1 MKIYSPC
8 LGVVKY
14 LENVNDVAFAQKLI
28 GDGIAVVPKE
38 GNIVSPVDGEVA
50 TVFPTGHAI
59 GLKTNE
65 GVEILIHVGI
75 DTVELDGKGFKA
87 FVKQGDKVKVGDK
100 LLTVNLEEVINA
112 GYEVDTMVLVTDI
125 ANYKKVVQVY
135 EKNVH
140 ESDLIFNLE

>member
-1 MKIYSPC
+1 MRIYSPC
-8 LGVVKY
+8 LGVVRH

-38 GNIVSPVDGEVA
+38 SNIVSPIDGEVA
-50 TVFPTGHAI
+50 MVFPTGHAI

-75 DTVELDGKGFKA
+75 DTVELEGKGFKV

-100 LLTVNLEEVINA
+100 LLKVNLEEVINE
-112 GYEVDTMVLVTDI
+112 GYEVDTMVLVTNI
-125 ANYKKVVQVY
+125 ADYKKVVQVS
-135 EKNVH
+135 EKNVC

>member
-8 LGVVKY
+8 LGVVKH

-38 GNIVSPVDGEVA
+38 GNIVSPIDGEVA
-50 TVFPTGHAI
+50 MVFPTGHAI
-59 GLKTNE
+59 GLKNDE

-75 DTVELDGKGFKA
+75 DTVEVDGKGFKA

-100 LLTVNLEEVINA
+100 LLKVNLEEVINE

-125 ANYKKVVQVY
+125 ANYKKVVQVPE
-135 EKNVH
+135 EKVS

>member
-1 MKIYSPC
+1 VKIYSPC

>member
-8 LGVVKY
+8 LGVVKH

-38 GNIVSPVDGEVA
+38 GNIVSPIDGEEA
-50 TVFPTGHAI
+50 MVFPTGHAI
-59 GLKTNE
+59 GLKTDE

-100 LLTVNLEEVINA
+100 LLKVNLEEVINE

-125 ANYKKVVQVY
+125 ANYKKVVQVPE
-135 EKNVH
+135 EKVS

>member
-8 LGVVKY
+8 LGVVKH

-38 GNIVSPVDGEVA
+38 GNIVSPIDGEVA
-50 TVFPTGHAI
+50 MVFPTGHAI
-59 GLKTNE
+59 GLKTDE

-100 LLTVNLEEVINA
+100 LLKVNLEEVINE
-112 GYEVDTMVLVTDI
+112 GYELDTMVLVTDI
-125 ANYKKVVQVY
+125 ANYKKVVQVPE
-135 EKNVH
+135 EKVS

>member
-8 LGVVKY
+8 LGVVRH

-38 GNIVSPVDGEVA
+38 SNIVSPIDGEVA
-50 TVFPTGHAI
+50 MVFPTGHAI

-75 DTVELDGKGFKA
+75 DTVELEGKGFKV

-100 LLTVNLEEVINA
+100 LLKVNLEEVINE
-112 GYEVDTMVLVTDI
+112 GYEVDTMVLVTNI
-125 ANYKKVVQVY
+125 ADYKKVVQVS
-135 EKNVH
+135 EKNVC

>member
-1 MKIYSPC
+1 M
-8 LGVVKY
+8 
-14 LENVNDVAFAQKLI
+14 
-28 GDGIAVVPKE
+28 
-38 GNIVSPVDGEVA
+38 
-50 TVFPTGHAI
+50 VFPTGHAI
-59 GLKTNE
+59 GLKTDE

-100 LLTVNLEEVINA
+100 LLKVNLEEVINE

-125 ANYKKVVQVY
+125 ANYKKVVQVPE
-135 EKNVH
+135 EKVS

>member
-8 LGVVKY
+8 LGVVKH
-14 LENVNDVAFAQKLI
+14 LENVNDVAFAQKII

-38 GNIVSPVDGEVA
+38 GNIVSPIDGEVA
-50 TVFPTGHAI
+50 MVFPTGHAI
-59 GLKTNE
+59 GLKTDE

-100 LLTVNLEEVINA
+100 LLKVNLEEVINE

-125 ANYKKVVQVY
+125 ANYKKVVQVPE
-135 EKNVH
+135 EKVS

>member
-8 LGVVKY
+8 LGVVKH

-38 GNIVSPVDGEVA
+38 GNIVSPIDGEVDM
-50 TVFPTGHAI
+50 VFPTGHAI
-59 GLKTNE
+59 GLKTDE

-100 LLTVNLEEVINA
+100 LLKVNLEEVINE
-112 GYEVDTMVLVTDI
+112 GYEVDTMILVTDI
-125 ANYKKVVQVY
+125 ANYKKVVQVPE
-135 EKNVH
+135 EKVS
-140 ESDLIFNLE
+140 ESDMIFNLE

>member
-8 LGVVKY
+8 LGVVKH

-38 GNIVSPVDGEVA
+38 GNIVSPIDGEVA
-50 TVFPTGHAI
+50 MVFPTGHAI
-59 GLKTNE
+59 GLKNDE

-100 LLTVNLEEVINA
+100 LLKVNLEEVINE

-125 ANYKKVVQVY
+125 ANYKKVVQVPE
-135 EKNVH
+135 EKVS

>member
-8 LGVVKY
+8 SGIVKH

-28 GDGIAVVPKE
+28 GDGIAVVPKDD
-38 GNIVSPVDGEVA
+38 NIVSPINGEVSM
-50 TVFPTGHAI
+50 VFPTGHAV

-75 DTVELDGKGFKA
+75 DTVELEGRAFKT
-87 FVKQGDKVKVGDK
+87 FVKIGDKVQVGDI
-100 LLTVNLEEVINA
+100 LLKANLKEIINE

-125 ANYKKVVQVY
+125 GNYKKIIQVSENNIY
-135 EKNVH
+135 K
-140 ESDLIFNLE
+140 SDLIINLE

>member
-8 LGVVKY
+8 LGVVKH

-38 GNIVSPVDGEVA
+38 GNIVSPIDGEVA
-50 TVFPTGHAI
+50 MVFPTGHAI
-59 GLKTNE
+59 GLKTDE

-100 LLTVNLEEVINA
+100 LLKVNLEEVINE
-112 GYEVDTMVLVTDI
+112 GYEVDTMILVTDI
-125 ANYKKVVQVY
+125 ANYKKVVQVPE
-135 EKNVH
+135 EKVS

>member
-8 LGVVKY
+8 LGVVKH

-38 GNIVSPVDGEVA
+38 GNIVSPIDGEVA
-50 TVFPTGHAI
+50 MVFPTGHAI
-59 GLKTNE
+59 GLKTDE

-100 LLTVNLEEVINA
+100 LLKVNLEEVINE
-112 GYEVDTMVLVTDI
+112 GYELDTMILVTDI
-125 ANYKKVVQVY
+125 ANYKKVVQVPE
-135 EKNVH
+135 EKVS

>member
-8 LGVVKY
+8 LGVVKH

-38 GNIVSPVDGEVA
+38 GNIVSPIDGEVA
-50 TVFPTGHAI
+50 MVFPTGHAI
-59 GLKTNE
+59 GLKTDE

-100 LLTVNLEEVINA
+100 LLKVNLEEVINE

-125 ANYKKVVQVY
+125 ANYKKVVQVPE
-135 EKNVH
+135 EKVS

>member
-8 LGVVKY
+8 LGVVKH

-38 GNIVSPVDGEVA
+38 GNIVSPIDGEVA
-50 TVFPTGHAI
+50 MVFPTGHAI
-59 GLKTNE
+59 GLKTDE

-100 LLTVNLEEVINA
+100 LLKINLEEVINE
-112 GYEVDTMVLVTDI
+112 GYEVDTMILVTDI
-125 ANYKKVVQVY
+125 ANYKKVVQVPE
-135 EKNVH
+135 EKVS

>member
-8 LGVVKY
+8 LGIVKH

-38 GNIVSPVDGEVA
+38 GNIVSPIDGEV
-50 TVFPTGHAI
+50 TMVFPTGHAI
-59 GLKTNE
+59 GLKTDE

-100 LLTVNLEEVINA
+100 LLKVNLEEVINE

-125 ANYKKVVQVY
+125 ANYKKVVQVPE
-135 EKNVH
+135 EKVS